1 MLQDRI
7 CPECGQTFIPD
18 TISSKYCP
26 TCAPLVA
33 YRKAKERKRRAYAKQ
48 KKAQAEAKRQR
59 KEDHAFV

>member
-7 CPECGQTFIPD
+7 YPECGHTFTPD

-33 YRKAKERKRRAYAKQ
+33 YRKQQERKRRAYAKQ
-48 KKAQAEAKRQR
+48 KKAQAEARRKR
-59 KEDHAFV
+59 KEDHSYV